1 MTYRKICTYCG
12 NDILERVTEEE
23 LAVINRDRRNR
34 KIREDREAVIGAF
47 AFGIL
52 AAGIFIIM
60 PVISILMAGI
70 H

>member
-52 AAGIFIIM
+52 ASGIFIIM